1 MVALSLSTLGFRRHL
16 ANIVEPLAKA
26 AEICQDDRTIQIVL
40 RVLRSLAEDYICL
53 ERILGLSS
61 FRAETLVLYD
71 QADEKDATELILYLR
86 DAENSIHIAESALED
101 SKQHLKNPPSIRY
114 LAEAFNQHSS
124 MEGEL
129 SFEQV
134 LSVVKQVPVGPAN
147 DVATSLYTKRTS
159 TFSFGSFAQ
168 HVYGTPTLLGWW
180 PSLMEE
186 AHELWTRPSLQ
197 ELKPPSL
204 AVVLS
209 FFELGAKGTSSLS
222 SEIIL
227 NEVLPAWNLPVEG
240 ELVEDA
246 FAKIRGESLNFKEFS
261 KWMGSYF
268 KAEDKQRREAE
279 QLATEKECE
288 TRQRED
294 RME

>member
-1 MVALSLSTLGFRRHL
+1 
-16 ANIVEPLAKA
+16 
-26 AEICQDDRTIQIVL
+26 
-40 RVLRSLAEDYICL
+40 
-53 ERILGLSS
+53 
-61 FRAETLVLYD
+61 VLYD